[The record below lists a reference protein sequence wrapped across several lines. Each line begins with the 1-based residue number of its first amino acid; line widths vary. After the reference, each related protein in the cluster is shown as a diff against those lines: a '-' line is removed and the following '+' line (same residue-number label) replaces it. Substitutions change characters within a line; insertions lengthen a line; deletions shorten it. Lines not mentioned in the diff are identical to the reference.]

1 MNSKKYY
8 TVLVAGDVDL
18 SKYDSTKKV
27 DKYVVYKYEDREK
40 LQKTTISEYK
50 LSADICRNS
59 HTPFLSHFF
68 DNCAEDYADMTPEEF
83 FQEFTKEYEYNENGD
98 AVSTK
103 NPDGKYSMIF
113 EPSPDTAVPLFEGE
127 FLTPFNGIRSDVME
141 NPSNSDI
148 NRALFYNAFVSNET
162 GWMEQAD
169 EDQEQWVLTF
179 YDRFIKPL
187 PETTQLKIYNFKK

>member
-1 MNSKKYY
+1 
-8 TVLVAGDVDL
+8 
-18 SKYDSTKKV
+18 
-27 DKYVVYKYEDREK
+27 
-40 LQKTTISEYK
+40 
-50 LSADICRNS
+50 
-59 HTPFLSHFF
+59 
-68 DNCAEDYADMTPEEF
+68 
-83 FQEFTKEYEYNENGD
+83 
-98 AVSTK
+98 
-103 NPDGKYSMIF
+103 
-113 EPSPDTAVPLFEGE
+113 
-127 FLTPFNGIRSDVME
+127 ME